1 MEKNRALLLAALE
14 TEIQAISIYEMECKI
29 FSLTSFSARRKKIY
43 ALLSSILEEEKGH
56 AFHLVKHLPN
66 LKPSWIKNF
75 FLIYS
80 GALLGLLL
88 SCVPGPLYFYL
99 HAWAEEQ
106 ASSIYAETKAKL
118 PQITDELIRDLDE
131 SILQEAQHALRFR
144 NLMFELRGQ
153 YRKPIS

>member
-1 MEKNRALLLAALE
+1 MEKNRSLLLAALE

-29 FSLTSFSARRKKIY
+29 FSLTRFSVRRKKIY
-43 ALLSSILEEEKGH
+43 ALLSSVLEEEKGH
-56 AFHLVKHLPN
+56 AFHLVRHLPN

-80 GALLGLLL
+80 GSFLGLFL

-106 ASSIYAETKAKL
+106 ASSIYAETKKKL
-118 PQITDELIRDLDE
+118 TELNDELIKDLDE
-131 SILQEAQHALRFR
+131 SIHQEAEHALRFR
-144 NLMFELRGQ
+144 KLMSELRVQ
-153 YRKPIS
+153 YQKPIS